1 MSVNIGMPARVF
13 AFPDGTTMTPE
24 IIESAQRCY
33 AEHDWQS
40 LGYLYQRTSD
50 LAWESGHRMAAVRLL
65 LAEHWVATHCGDER
79 RQREAAYFLAM
90 RHRLQAQFLPA
101 EAWARETLRSALAAE
116 SAIVHVAAWRELA
129 AIRECAAAY
138 DQGLEF
144 CDAAESVCRDYAGIP
159 GMASARVKTL
169 LQRAVLLRLRGT
181 FDEALEALRQARELA
196 DDVGVDELTRGLI
209 ELREGGMQVV
219 VGRAGAALVAYQAA
233 AEHFA
238 GVSTHN
244 LLIARVRQIACLRA
258 LRRQAEAL
266 ELTDELAAL
275 FSPGTDRQRLGQ
287 VLLER
292 AEVLH
297 ELGDEARV
305 RDTLEQGRALFEHG
319 GDLEALRWHLQ
330 MARTLMDD
338 RDRGDLANAIRYLAH
353 VLREAAAP
361 GHGDLIRTM
370 LALFQLCRMP
380 ESAGISPE
388 LRFGACRAALL
399 AAELQRDSL
408 SEPAQ
413 RWSLHAYREEIYTAA
428 VLLHAVAGDT
438 RAAAQITEAG
448 RADLLNQVL
457 ASGARDWPGALTDLP
472 VIPGPR
478 DPGLVRDV
486 FAVSQAICAAL
497 TEGTPFRRVGDLPPR
512 EVLAP
517 DSELDELADMIV
529 MSHLAYNGSEWWVS
543 VATRP
548 RGGGWSVSICD
559 APPPVTRLLDQLNAG
574 QLLPPRGISSGTWE
588 QLGTFLLPDQ
598 AIWRGTPDGPAGVL
612 ICPDP
617 RLWQVPHAALT
628 RGGVAL
634 AEVAEVTLTPS
645 LRTSQLLRERAGQ
658 RARAEPV
665 TARPAGSV
673 LDEALPGHETELAAL
688 SAWPAG
694 LRRLA
699 SVADLADGGPLGLLY
714 VSGHGD
720 KPGART
726 ELGPARLTLDSLA
739 SRELPPVVLLNG
751 CWSGTT
757 EGRFGQDPLS
767 LAVGGL
773 IGGADVVIAGIGR
786 IGSMSSAHVA
796 ARTLKLI
803 QQGRPAGS
811 ALRTAQTEVKYGHPE
826 LTAFEWAGLTAVGTS
841 YPHGSPLA
849 ATGLRTE
856 FWNAAQSAVLESPT
870 ACHYTPAW
878 T

>member
-1 MSVNIGMPARVF
+1 MPADISMPARAF

-24 IIESAQRCY
+24 IIEAAQRYY

-50 LAWESGHRMAAVRLL
+50 IAWESGHRMAAVRLL
-65 LAEHWVATHCGDER
+65 FAEHCVATRGGDER
-79 RQREAAYFLAM
+79 RQRESAYFLAM

-101 EAWARETLRSALAAE
+101 EAWARKTLRSALADE

-129 AIRECAAAY
+129 AICEVAAGY
-138 DQGLEF
+138 DRGLEF
-144 CDAAESVCRDYAGIP
+144 CDEAESVCRDYAEVP
-159 GMASARVKTL
+159 GMAAARIKTL

-181 FDEALEALRQARELA
+181 LDEALDALRRARELA
-196 DDVGVDELTRGLI
+196 GDVGVDELTRGLI

-219 VGRAGAALVAYQAA
+219 IGRAEAALAAYQAA
-233 AEHFA
+233 ARHFT

-244 LLIARVRQIACLRA
+244 LLIAKVRQIACLRA

-266 ELTDELAAL
+266 ALTDELAAL
-275 FSPGTDRQRLGQ
+275 FSPDTDRERLGQ

-305 RDTLEQGRALFEHG
+305 RDTLEQSRALFEHG
-319 GDLEALRWHLQ
+319 DNLEALRWHLH

-338 RDRGDLANAIRYLAH
+338 RHGGDVAEAIRHLTH
-353 VLREAAAP
+353 VLRAAAAP
-361 GHGDLIRTM
+361 GHADLIRTM
-370 LALFQLCRMP
+370 LALHHLCRMP
-380 ESAGISPE
+380 ESAGIPPE
-388 LRFGACRAALL
+388 LRLGACRAALL
-399 AAELQRDSL
+399 ATELQRDSL

-428 VLLHAVAGDT
+428 VLLHADAGDT
-438 RAAAQITEAG
+438 RAVARITEAG

-472 VIPGPR
+472 VVPGPR
-478 DPGLVRDV
+478 DPRLARDV
-486 FAVSQAICAAL
+486 FAVSQAICDAL
-497 TEGTPFRRVGDLPPR
+497 TEGTTFRRVRDLPPGD
-512 EVLAP
+512 VLAP
-517 DSELDELADMIV
+517 DAELDELADVIV

-543 VATRP
+543 VTTRP
-548 RGGGWSVSICD
+548 RGGGWSVSIRG
-559 APPPVTRLLDQLNAG
+559 APPPVAQILDQLNAG
-574 QLLPPRGISSGTWE
+574 RLLPPRGISSSTWE

-598 AIWRGTPDGPAGVL
+598 AIWRGAPNCPCAVL

-645 LRTSQLLRERAGQ
+645 LRTSRLLRERAE
-658 RARAEPV
+658 RRVRAEPV
-665 TARPAGSV
+665 TARPAGGI
-673 LDEALPGHETELAAL
+673 LDDALPGHEAELAAL

-699 SVADLADGGPLGLLY
+699 TVADLADGGLLGLLY

-726 ELGPARLTLDSLA
+726 ELGSTRFTLDSLA

-767 LAVGGL
+767 LAVGAL

-786 IGSMSSAHVA
+786 IGSTPSAHIA
-796 ARTLKLI
+796 ASTLRFI
-803 QQGRPAGS
+803 QQGWPAGS
-811 ALRTAQTEVKYGHPE
+811 ALRMAQAAVKSGHPE
-826 LTAFEWAGLTAVGTS
+826 LTAFEWAGLTAVGS
-841 YPHGSPLA
+841 SHPHDGGGSSPL
-849 ATGLRTE
+849 
-856 FWNAAQSAVLESPT
+856 P
-870 ACHYTPAW
+870 
-878 T
+878 